1 MTVELAPP
9 GFAGSNVTSRPPFPT
24 ATQRFAPGHVT
35 EASTNPVVSI
45 CTGVVTEGVVGSNVT
60 SDAELSTATHSVV
73 VGHATLLVPP
83 LLSIRN
89 GVRGRQRSRVER
101 QLVPRAGHRG
111 ALGCRRTVH

>member
-45 CTGVVTEGVVGSNVT
+45 CTGVVTEGVVGLNVSSFPVPDTAVHWVADGQSTDCNPALPRLTGIGSPGEVGLNVT
-60 SDAELSTATHSVV
+60 AWPALSTA
-73 VGHATLLVPP
+73 
-83 LLSIRN
+83 
-89 GVRGRQRSRVER
+89 
-101 QLVPRAGHRG
+101 
-111 ALGCRRTVH
+111 VH